1 MTLWKPWTMTNKPI
15 LWDIKSFITEKDGT
29 IAPWNTEDNS
39 MADKKIIDAM
49 WDDSPIDV
57 STEVNFIWSIANKL
71 RGTYQSDKYK
81 DVIIPMVIIRRFEC
95 ALAPTKA
102 RVVEMFKAN
111 PNYPAK
117 AMYRLS
123 GFQFY
128 NTSEYDLAELVNDSD
143 HLADNFKAYIQCFSA
158 NIQDIIKSLDFDKQI
173 DKMDKNNRLLSVVKA
188 FSELDLNPV
197 TIDNVRMGYIFEEL
211 IRKFS
216 ENAEAGDHY
225 TGRDIIKLM
234 VNILLAEGCDDIF
247 DDGKVITVLDQACGT
262 GGMLST
268 SYNFIKRY
276 NPTADVRL
284 FGQEINPESYAICLA
299 EMMIKGQNAENI
311 CYQDTMKADCFE
323 NIKMRFV
330 IENPPF
336 GTPWGGKDAAEGVE
350 QAVQDEYKK
359 GFDGRWGAGLPSSG
373 DMQMLFLQS
382 AIDKMDDNFGRAA
395 IIENGSPLFSGGT
408 SSGESQIRRW
418 MLENDLIEAIIA
430 LPVDLFYNTGIA
442 TYIWVLSKNKRPKRK
457 GKIQLID
464 ASTFFTKL
472 RKALSN
478 KKNEISPEDRT
489 AITKLYADFAEGE
502 FCKIYP
508 NEEFIYR
515 EYTVMQPLQ
524 RSYAITPE
532 RIEAMLSK
540 GSLSSLYDQAKVDE
554 IENMEEPTGKDLK
567 KLETYQNNQ
576 PVYEA
581 IVAALNAAVS
591 DTVYLSP
598 AVFMPVLAKALAS
611 ATADKKILDKI
622 ADGLSVMDKS
632 AEIQRDRKGNVL
644 YDKETKDTEIVKWD
658 ENIED
663 YMARAVLP
671 HIPDAVVFFEENLG
685 AKKPVI
691 RTGAEIPFTRYF
703 YKYQQPVPSEE
714 LEAKFMELEL
724 SVSER
729 VAKLFK

>member
-1 MTLWKPWTMTNKPI
+1 
-15 LWDIKSFITEKDGT
+15 
-29 IAPWNTEDNS
+29 
-39 MADKKIIDAM
+39 MAQKQTIDAM

-95 ALAPTKA
+95 ALEPTKDK
-102 RVVEMFKAN
+102 VVAQFKAN

-117 AMYRLS
+117 AMYRIS

-128 NTSEYDLAELVNDSD
+128 NTSEFTLAELINDAD
-143 HLADNFKAYIQCFSA
+143 NLAANFKAYLQSFSP
-158 NIQDIIKSLDFDKQI
+158 NVQEIIVSAEKGLDFYKQI
-173 DKMDKNNRLLSVVKA
+173 DKMDKNDRLLSVVKA
-188 FSELDLNPV
+188 FSELDLNPR
-197 TIDNVRMGYIFEEL
+197 TIDNVKMGYIFEDL
-211 IRKFS
+211 IRRFS

-311 CYQDTMKADCFE
+311 CYQDTMKKDRFE
-323 NIKMRFV
+323 ETKMRFV

-350 QAVQDEYKK
+350 DAVNEEYKK
-359 GFDGRWGAGLPSSG
+359 GFDGRWGAGLPGSG

-382 AIDKMDDNFGRAA
+382 AINKMDDNVGRAA
-395 IIENGSPLFSGGT
+395 IIENGSPLFAGGT
-408 SSGESQIRRW
+408 ASGESQIRRW
-418 MLENDLIEAIIA
+418 MLENDYIEAIIA

-442 TYIWVLSKNKRPKRK
+442 TYIWVLSKNKRPERK

-464 ASTFFTKL
+464 ASNYCKKL
-472 RKALSN
+472 RKALGD
-478 KKNEISPEDRT
+478 KKNEISPEDRA
-489 AITKLYADFAEGE
+489 AITKLYAEFTEGE
-502 FCKIYP
+502 FCKIYD
-508 NEEFIYR
+508 NKEFIYR

-524 RSYAITPE
+524 RSYGITEE
-532 RIEAMLSK
+532 RIQAMLVK
-540 GSLSSLYDQAKVDE
+540 GSLSSLYDPSKVE
-554 IENMEEPTGKDLK
+554 ELENMDELTGKELK
-567 KLETYQNNQ
+567 KLETFQKNQ

-581 IVAALNAAVS
+581 IIAALDESVS
-591 DTVYLSP
+591 EIIYYSP
-598 AVFMPVLAKALAS
+598 KAFIPILTKVLEN
-611 ATADKKILDKI
+611 ATADKKLIDKI
-622 ADGLSVMDKS
+622 ADGLSVMDKK
-632 AEIQRDRKGNVL
+632 AEIQKDKKGNVL
-644 YDKETKDTEIVKWD
+644 FDKETKDTEIVKV
-658 ENIED
+658 EESIED
-663 YMARAVLP
+663 YMAREVLP
-671 HIPDAVVFFEENLG
+671 HIPDAQWFFEENLG
-685 AKKPVI
+685 VKKPVI
-691 RTGAEIPFTRYF
+691 KTGAEIPFTRYF
-703 YKYQQPVPSEE
+703 YKYQQPVASEK
-714 LEAKFMELEL
+714 LKTKFLELEL
-724 SVSER
+724 SVSSR
-729 VAKLFK
+729 VASLFE

>member
-1 MTLWKPWTMTNKPI
+1 MA
-15 LWDIKSFITEKDGT
+15 EKLT
-29 IAPWNTEDNS
+29 
-39 MADKKIIDAM
+39 IDAM

-95 ALAPTKA
+95 ALAPTKKKVLETFA
-102 RVVEMFKAN
+102 AN

-117 AMYRLS
+117 AMYRVS
-123 GFQFY
+123 GYQFY
-128 NTSEYDLAELVNDSD
+128 NTSGFDLAELVNDSE
-143 HLADNFKAYIQCFSA
+143 HLAANFKAYIQGFSA
-158 NIQDIIKSLDFDKQI
+158 NIQDIIRSLDFDKQI

-188 FSELDLNPV
+188 FSELDLDPR
-197 TIDNVRMGYIFEEL
+197 TIDNVKMGYIFEEL

-311 CYQDTMKADCFE
+311 CFQDTMLADRFKGT
-323 NIKMRFV
+323 KMRFV
-330 IENPPF
+330 IMNPPF
-336 GTPWGGKDAAEGVE
+336 GTAWGGKDAPEGVE
-350 QAVQDEYKK
+350 AAVNAEHKK
-359 GFDGRWGAGLPSSG
+359 VESRWKAGLPGSG

-408 SSGESQIRRW
+408 ASGESQIRRW
-418 MLENDLIEAIIA
+418 MLESDLIEAIIA

-442 TYIWVLSKNKRPKRK
+442 TYIWVFSKNKRPERK
-457 GKIQLID
+457 GKVQLID
-464 ASTFFTKL
+464 ASSFFHKL
-472 RKALSN
+472 RKALGD
-478 KKNEISPEDRT
+478 KKNEISPEDSS
-489 AITKLYADFAEGE
+489 AITKLYADFESGE
-502 FCKIYP
+502 FCKIYR
-508 NEEFIYR
+508 NEEFLYR
-515 EYTVMQPLQ
+515 EYVVMQPLQ
-524 RSYAITPE
+524 RSYAITTE

-540 GSLSSLYDQAKVDE
+540 GSLSGLYDAAKVDE
-554 IENMEEPTGKDLK
+554 LENAEELTGKDLK
-567 KLETYQNNQ
+567 KLEAFQNNK
-576 PVYEA
+576 PVFDA
-581 IVAALNAAVS
+581 IVAALQAAVS
-591 DTVYLSP
+591 DTVYYSP
-598 AVFMPVLAKALAS
+598 AAFMPVLARALGSSTPVPAGEEPRPL
-611 ATADKKILDKI
+611 ADKKLMEKI
-622 ADGLSVMDKS
+622 ADGLSIMDKK
-632 AEIQRDRKGNVL
+632 AEIQHDRKGNVL
-644 YDKETKDTEIVKWD
+644 YDKETKDTEIVPFEESID
-658 ENIED
+658 T
-663 YMARAVLP
+663 YMAREVLP
-671 HIPDAVVFFEENLG
+671 HVPDAVAFFEENLG

-691 RTGAEIPFTRYF
+691 KTGAEIPFTRYF

-714 LEAKFMELEL
+714 LEAQFMELEL

-729 VAKLFK
+729 VSKLFE